1 MDLPNAPDPLSTVLL
16 DGRLPA
22 LLIGIVLLGWG
33 AKVYPVLV
41 VAPGVLVG
49 VYLAAVVGELA
60 HLTATVSVVMTVVF
74 AAGGALLCHFVEGMA
89 IRVGGAGL
97 FAALSAFVW
106 PLVRH
111 GPVPF
116 WVPLIAAI
124 VGALIFPKVY
134 QVLLR
139 PTTAL
144 IGAWSIAWAVKR
156 PDALW
161 LVGGLAVAGTAL
173 QFWLD
178 RGGSGGAPAPKK
190 KEKGKKKG

>member
-1 MDLPNAPDPLSTVLL
+1 MDLSHVPDPLSTVLL

-22 LLIGIVLLGWG
+22 LLTGIVLLGWG
-33 AKVYPVLV
+33 AKVYRVLI
-41 VAPGVLVG
+41 VAPGVLAG

-60 HLTATVSVVMTVVF
+60 HLTATVSVVMTVVL
-74 AAGGALLCHFVEGMA
+74 AAGGAILCHFVEGLA

-97 FAALSAFVW
+97 FAAVSALIW

-124 VGALIFPKVY
+124 VGALVFPKVY

-144 IGAWSIAWAVKR
+144 LGAWSIAWAVQR

-178 RGGSGGAPAPKK
+178 RGGSGAASAAKR